1 VDSTDLRIES
11 AAMWSR
17 GIHRL
22 VLAALLGCAPSS
34 SAAELTILRDAQDR
48 ITRMEWS
55 TGGSRRSIMLYVVE
69 AEPGGDVR
77 DAPARLLWEADLG
90 GAIVRAQ
97 GVPVAQAAAVL
108 RDPATGVPQPT
119 QPMDGPRPSE
129 EVLAAAVAS
138 RSISAFFLSFQCTA
152 IAFPDPDPLLA
163 NQCAALWLSGGAPHH
178 LLLAPTR
185 STAYLAVPEARTPLD
200 EALLGCGSLYG
211 TSCSED
217 GIDLWWAHAGV
228 LHQRFPGFAQP
239 LPPDGDSE
247 VLQSV
252 AWNWFTGHALAT
264 GVEPGTGDAA
274 ACRFDAPDGVPGSRD
289 RAAVLPRPACAR
301 RRADQRPTASLGLG
315 AGNHLPA
322 RACLDRRRPF
332 SRAAAV
338 PDGATPCPRVG
349 AFRGERRGTGRRHL
363 LDSRGELRPRRHR
376 RDRRA
381 LRGRATPASP
391 SLSLIFGRRSAS
403 LARAIVAMLRQP
415 H

>member
-274 ACRFDAPDGVPGSRD
+274 ACRFDAPDGCPDLAIEPRYYPARRVLEDEPTNGPQLRWDWELGTTFQLGPVSIEGDPSRVPPLFQMGLLRVHVSGPFEASD
-289 RAAVLPRPACAR
+289 AAPAVVTYWIPEANSDLAGIAAIGALCAAARLPR
-301 RRADQRPTASLGLG
+301 
-315 AGNHLPA
+315 
-322 RACLDRRRPF
+322 
-332 SRAAAV
+332 
-338 PDGATPCPRVG
+338 
-349 AFRGERRGTGRRHL
+349 RRH
-363 LDSRGELRPRRHR
+363 
-376 RDRRA
+376 
-381 LRGRATPASP
+381 
-391 SLSLIFGRRSAS
+391 
-403 LARAIVAMLRQP
+403 
-415 H
+415 